1 MTQSLNTLLNLAYI
15 YLNHGKTK
23 RAIDYLLIA
32 NRVSPNNIQVM
43 KMKVAAFRDI
53 KAYDQALQVIELIQE
68 RADVRELDQITVLL
82 MKSFCLKG
90 QDKLDEAKVVFNEY
104 LQARKALAKK
114 KYLEKVAQARNLNA
128 KIQIPTF
135 NVEDDME
142 NFVSKGYNHKSKTP
156 DSIMPAT
163 H

>member
-1 MTQSLNTLLNLAYI
+1 
-15 YLNHGKTK
+15 
-23 RAIDYLLIA
+23 
-32 NRVSPNNIQVM
+32 
-43 KMKVAAFRDI
+43 MKVAAFRDI
-53 KAYDQALQVIELIQE
+53 KAYDQALQVIELIQK

-128 KIQIPTF
+128 KIKFQHST
-135 NVEDDME
+135 
-142 NFVSKGYNHKSKTP
+142 
-156 DSIMPAT
+156 
-163 H
+163 